1 MESVHQ
7 SQIAQ
12 LFCFL
17 DVLGFS
23 GLVRNRGLQSL
34 YTDYQELVDAA
45 SQQRHNGLVF
55 SSWQGTPYFGVE
67 KLESAYFSDTIV
79 FWCPYDPR
87 HLQSLCYRMME
98 VLCRSIEIGLPL
110 RGAIGAGEAV
120 LDKEKSHFVGKPIV
134 NAAEA
139 EKVQRWIGVTLSK
152 EFRDAPFNGGF
163 SAACLMPW
171 ERHLKDGGLAA
182 VTPLV
187 LDYPR
192 WWRSTRNTPLEAE
205 LGKLH
210 RDLQFSRY
218 YRNAIE
224 FALHSAANPK
234 WWESHANYRSNDG

>member
-1 MESVHQ
+1 MREQQV
-7 SQIAQ
+7 AK

-23 GLVRNRGLQSL
+23 NIVLHRGLESL
-34 YTDYQELVDAA
+34 YADYRELVDAA
-45 SQQRHNGLVF
+45 SDQRHDGLVF

-79 FWCPYDPR
+79 FWCPWHPR
-87 HLQSLCYRMME
+87 HLQSLCYSMME
-98 VLCRSIEIGLPL
+98 VLCRSVEIGLPL
-110 RGAIGAGEAV
+110 RGAISAGEAI

-134 NAAEA
+134 NAVEA

-163 SAACLMPW
+163 SAACFMPW
-171 ERHLKDGGLAA
+171 ERHIKDGGLAA

-192 WWRSTRNTPLEAE
+192 WWRSTRKESLEAAI
-205 LGKLH
+205 GKL
-210 RDLQFSRY
+210 DITPEFSSY

-234 WWESHANYRSNDG
+234 WWESHASHQSSDG